1 MFLEAGFLG
10 TKAPF
15 YIDIITIYFAFLPF
29 LLAYSIYFAVKKEL
43 KKHFISQTIILA
55 ITLIIVVIF
64 EIGIRISGGFLE
76 YSQDSSLSYNF
87 MLIFLIIHIII
98 AIGSVAGWLYL
109 FISSY
114 KSYKKSGFKQIV
126 GSKHKKIG
134 KAIFLSLSI
143 SSIMGVCMY
152 FFLFVY

>member
-1 MFLEAGFLG
+1 MLFQSGFLG

-15 YIDIITIYFAFLPF
+15 YIDFITVYFTFLPF
-29 LLAYSIYFAVKKEL
+29 LLAYSIYLASKKEL

-64 EIGIRISGGFLE
+64 EIGIRISGGFIE
-76 YSQDSSLSYNF
+76 YSANSSVSYDF
-87 MLIFLIIHIII
+87 MLVFLIIHIII
-98 AIGSVAGWLYL
+98 AIASVGGWLYL

-114 KSYKKSGFKQIV
+114 KSYKKNGFTKIN
-126 GSKHKKIG
+126 GSNHKKIG
-134 KAIFLSLSI
+134 KAIFISLSI

-152 FFLFVY
+152 LFLFVY